1 MQRLATLAAALV
13 SATLAAGMTFG
24 IPVARA
30 EAEVYG
36 ACREGEEVIV
46 AAELPETVDLERCPV
61 QGRVITD
68 GEVGSVLPDPGEG
81 VYAEVLTTSGAQE
94 LEIFRSRDGT
104 LELDHVGDDS
114 EGTTAEPAFDATA
127 RRRGACSQRDFTD
140 GEGRVEKTLR
150 WYFNRSTAPNEL
162 TAESAERAIRR
173 AGINIT
179 STRDSCRLA
188 DRVPA
193 ETGLSYGGNTNS
205 RADIYGTSCLSNDGD
220 SVVSFGNL
228 ANGILAGTCNW
239 KPRMGIGKYRLIE
252 ASDIKINKT
261 DFNWTTRP
269 DARSCRRRFDLEGVM
284 THERGHTYGLGHVD
298 EKKFGALTMSTF
310 INGSCQGAERTLGR
324 GDVLGLGNKY
334 AGF

>member
-1 MQRLATLAAALV
+1 MQRLASLAAALV
-13 SATLAAGMTFG
+13 SATLAVGMTFG
-24 IPVARA
+24 IPVAFA

-36 ACREGEEVIV
+36 ACRGSEERIV
-46 AAELPETVDLERCPV
+46 AADLPETVDLDRCPV

-81 VYAEVLTTSGAQE
+81 VYAEFITTSGAQE

-104 LELDHVGDDS
+104 LEFDHVGDDS
-114 EGTTAEPAFDATA
+114 EVTTTEPSFDATA
-127 RRRGACSQRDFTD
+127 RRSGACSQRKYFD
-140 GEGRVEKTLR
+140 GEGRVEETLQ
-150 WYFNRSTAPNEL
+150 WFFNRSTAPNEL
-162 TAESAERAIRR
+162 TAESAEDAIRR

-193 ETGLSYGGNTNS
+193 EAGLSYEGNTNS
-205 RADIYGTSCLSNDGD
+205 HANISGSSCLSNDGE
-220 SVVSFGNL
+220 SVVSFGDL

-239 KPRMGIGKYRLIE
+239 KPRMGIGEYRLIE
-252 ASDIKINKT
+252 DSDIKINKT

-269 DARSCRRRFDLEGVM
+269 DARSCRNRFDLEGVI
-284 THERGHTYGLGHVD
+284 THERGHTYGLGHVG
-298 EKKFGALTMSTF
+298 EKKYGALTMSTF
-310 INGSCQGAERTLGR
+310 INGTCQGAERTLGR
-324 GDVLGLGNKY
+324 GDVLGLADKY

>member
-1 MQRLATLAAALV
+1 MQRLATLAVALV
-13 SATLAAGMTFG
+13 SATLAAGMVFG

-30 EAEVYG
+30 DAEVYG

-46 AAELPETVDLERCPV
+46 AAELPATVDLDRCPI

-114 EGTTAEPAFDATA
+114 EGTTAEPAFNAA
-127 RRRGACSQRDFTD
+127 RRSGACSQRDFTD
-140 GEGRVEKTLR
+140 GDGRVEKNLQ

-162 TAESAERAIRR
+162 TADSAENAIRR

-179 STRDSCRLA
+179 STRNTCRFA
-188 DRVPA
+188 DHVPPEA
-193 ETGLSYGGNTNS
+193 GLSYEGNTNS
-205 RADIYGTSCLSNDGD
+205 QADISGGLCLSNDGE
-220 SVVSFGNL
+220 SVVSFGDL
-228 ANGILAGTCNW
+228 ANGVLAATCNW

-252 ASDIKINKT
+252 ASDIEINNT

-269 DARSCRRRFDLEGVM
+269 GARSCRNRFDLEGVM
-284 THERGHTYGLGHVD
+284 THERGHTYGLGHVG
-298 EKKFGALTMSTF
+298 EKKNDALTMSTF
-310 INGSCQGAERTLGR
+310 INGSCQSAERTLGR
-324 GDVLGLGNKY
+324 GDVRGLREKY
-334 AGF
+334 ETF